1 MILEELTRRSA
12 SESEVATKLEFGAD
26 LPRQMARFAREMRD
40 ETFKKAPTQS
50 GARAETFDMRQID
63 NRLRHGAPVIYREF
77 APTTSN
83 WVPVTKD
90 DRDIDGTVGVIMAPP
105 PGVGGP
111 AYIVLFVA
119 DEGMGDGLLEAAVK
133 FGEAI
138 RRIAA
143 GFLAEL
149 GLGDPLAV
157 LADFPDPRSA

>member
-1 MILEELTRRSA
+1 
-12 SESEVATKLEFGAD
+12 
-26 LPRQMARFAREMRD
+26 
-40 ETFKKAPTQS
+40 
-50 GARAETFDMRQID
+50 MRQID

-77 APTTSN
+77 APTMSS
-83 WVPVTKD
+83 WVPVTSD

-105 PGVGGP
+105 PGVGDP

-119 DEGMGDGLLEAAVK
+119 DEGMGERLLEAAVK

-149 GLGDPLAV
+149 GIGDSLAV
-157 LADFPDPRSA
+157 LADFPDPRDD